1 MNHRLSLRLPTCSTV
16 LLLFA
21 VFVSRPVFADEVTT
35 EGPEGEDAT
44 EQDSVQP
51 TDPLTEKLSSIVD
64 GYYVAIAFEPTAD
77 DRKRGIEAVQ
87 MLLLSGI
94 GLTQIEK
101 ATQIA
106 VRMHSPGRR
115 IPFEV
120 AVPLRIGMTESP
132 PPQASAPVP
141 NAGITASGGS
151 AGAVTVLPQEPALSP
166 EEQRLR
172 DQRLEAERSRRTR
185 YGLYR
190 HWRERTILPRTL
202 LGVGIPLLAGS
213 YALGFAT
220 VGVARLAGEDISASL
235 AWAVAVPVIGPA
247 IIAGVHGNGS
257 EGLVLFTL
265 LQAGGLALV
274 IPGAI
279 LHRRDLPYDKDP
291 SALHLGKRRDGRAA
305 LSLRL
310 SPAPN
315 GALLFGQF

>member
-1 MNHRLSLRLPTCSTV
+1 MIHRLSLRLST
-16 LLLFA
+16 LLSVWLILA
-21 VFVSRPVFADEVTT
+21 VSATPRVFAEDLTT
-35 EGPEGEDAT
+35 EGAAEENVT
-44 EQDSVQP
+44 EQDDTQP
-51 TDPLTEKLSSIVD
+51 VDPLTEKLSAIVD
-64 GYYVAIAFEPTAD
+64 GYYSAIAFEPTAD
-77 DRKRGIEAVQ
+77 DRKRGVEAVQ

-101 ATQIA
+101 ATEIA
-106 VRMHSPGRR
+106 VTMHSPGRR

-120 AVPLRIGMTESP
+120 AVPLRIGMTETP
-132 PPQASAPVP
+132 APQASAPAP
-141 NAGITASGGS
+141 NAGITASGIDS
-151 AGAVTVLPQEPALSP
+151 VTVLPQEPTLSP

-172 DQRLEAERSRRTR
+172 EQRLDAERARRTR

-220 VGVARLAGEDISASL
+220 VGVARLAGEDISSSL
-235 AWAVAVPVIGPA
+235 AWAVAVPVLGPA

-279 LHRRDLPYDKDP
+279 LHRKDLPYDNDP
-291 SALHLGKRRDGRAA
+291 SALRLGKRRDGRAA

-315 GALLFGQF
+315 GALLYGQF